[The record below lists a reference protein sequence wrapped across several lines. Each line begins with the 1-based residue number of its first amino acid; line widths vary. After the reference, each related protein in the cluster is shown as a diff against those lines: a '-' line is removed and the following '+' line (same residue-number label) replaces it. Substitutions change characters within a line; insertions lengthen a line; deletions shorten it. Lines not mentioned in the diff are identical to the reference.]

1 MGSAFEAELTKRTS
15 TCYLVLPCIV
25 QLGAQLGEG
34 GVLSERGSF
43 NNADTI
49 LFIYFLFSDV
59 CTDVFMVCILAAMA

>member
-1 MGSAFEAELTKRTS
+1 MLSRLALHCAARSPIG
-15 TCYLVLPCIV
+15 
-25 QLGAQLGEG
+25 GG

-59 CTDVFMVCILAAMA
+59 CNDVFMVCILAAMA

>member
-1 MGSAFEAELTKRTS
+1 MLSRLALHCAARSPIG
-15 TCYLVLPCIV
+15 
-25 QLGAQLGEG
+25 GG

-43 NNADTI
+43 NNADII